1 MASSTWVSPEE
12 YERREKY
19 LRAGLREVD
28 LMDPYTWS
36 RPAQGAAAMFG
47 LMLVTARLYDIWNKK
62 PFYFALIPRLTIL
75 GIGTAAGYGMGKLR
89 ERHWKTR
96 DAVIQHYMELHPED
110 FDHFKDSTEKA
121 KLREEE
127 LNEALNRAKEQA
139 ESGVVDE
146 ETVRTLEGF
155 LSLEGCGWSAKRI
168 QEALELLRK
177 ASLGISSKD
186 AQPSKFSFS
195 VSKKKPTPASSEKPS
210 PIPVSSETT
219 FLPPGEVPG
228 NAIHL
233 SNLNGETRV
242 ITGQDG
248 FDVKLKD
255 IKNCQLSF
263 VFRPSTVHIQGVDN
277 CKLVFLPVETSILV
291 YDCTKSQIFATAQ
304 QLRIHNSH
312 ELRLHVGVRAAVII
326 ESCSKIRMAPYRF
339 VTIILISHLVHSDS
353 DKGQ

>member
-19 LRAGLREVD
+19 LRAGLREVS

-36 RPAQGAAAMFG
+36 RPAQGAALMFS
-47 LMLVTARLYDIWNKK
+47 LMAVCGRVYDIWNKK
-62 PFYFALIPRLTIL
+62 PFY
-75 GIGTAAGYGMGKLR
+75 YG
-89 ERHWKTR
+89 
-96 DAVIQHYMELHPED
+96 
-110 FDHFKDSTEKA
+110 TEKA

-139 ESGVVDE
+139 ERGVVDE
-146 ETVRTLEGF
+146 QTYGEN
-155 LSLEGCGWSAKRI
+155 RI
-168 QEALELLRK
+168 
-177 ASLGISSKD
+177 
-186 AQPSKFSFS
+186 
-195 VSKKKPTPASSEKPS
+195 
-210 PIPVSSETT
+210 
-219 FLPPGEVPG
+219 
-228 NAIHL
+228 
-233 SNLNGETRV
+233 

-263 VFRPSTVHIQGVDN
+263 VFRPSTVHIQGVHG

-326 ESCSKIRMAPYRF
+326 ESCNKIRMAPY
-339 VTIILISHLVHSDS
+339 
-353 DKGQ
+353 